1 MYIQHKPVGSLLQG
15 VHDYGTAIEAI
26 KQRDETIP
34 SEVIYAILGGANP
47 HSPAGH

>member
-1 MYIQHKPVGSLLQG
+1 MLQD
-15 VHDYGTAIEAI
+15 VHDYDTAIEAI
-26 KQRDETIP
+26 VQGEETIP